1 MSGRHKLS
9 ELDKY
14 FTPEDWERIAELEA
28 EIDATMP
35 PDEASAV
42 MPMRTMRELEDAPL
56 SEYAAEM
63 QTDEAGVLA
72 FEECDDA
79 PVSRIGS
86 YIKAMGGRMKI
97 VAEFPDGDEVII
109 ANFYRKRRWPI
120 RSTNSLFGRW
130 EPIPEAATG
139 PTTYRA
145 LAWAAQTYRQ
155 RQDGRRYDASYR
167 KVYTGEFR
175 DALRNGCSEC
185 DIKRLLGFLNQWG
198 AEPSVAEMTPLLM
211 GSVPDAVA
219 SLRHLETAPL
229 DGGIVT
235 LWDTILATRAVD
247 RLMAGQGIDVTLA
260 SKILGLANP
269 ELFVMWDGAIQK
281 GYFPLNDP
289 DDGHAASRYIRFLCE
304 MEDAAKSIRHDA
316 SEQHGITDLAGHLS
330 QALGLNP
337 PYTLAKFI
345 DEYNFLTI
353 TKGEIYPALG
363 HHQEH
368 HA

>member
-1 MSGRHKLS
+1 MSELHKLS
-9 ELDKY
+9 ELDKH

-28 EIDATMP
+28 EIDATLP
-35 PDEASAV
+35 PDESCAV
-42 MPMRTMRELEDAPL
+42 VPMRMLRELEDTPL

-79 PVSRIGS
+79 PVSRIHS

-130 EPIPEAATG
+130 EAIPEAATG

-145 LAWAAQTYRQ
+145 LTWAAQTYRH
-155 RQDGRRYDASYR
+155 RQDGRRYDDAYR

-175 DALRNGCSEC
+175 DALRNDCSES
-185 DIKRLLGFLNQWG
+185 DIKRLQGFLNQWG
-198 AEPSVAEMTPLLM
+198 AEPSVAEMTPILM

-247 RLMAGQGIDVTLA
+247 RLMADEGIDVTLA

-281 GYFPLNDP
+281 EYFPLNDP
-289 DDGHAASRYIRFLCE
+289 DEGHAASRYIRFLCE
-304 MEDAAKSIRHDA
+304 MEDAAKSIRQDA
-316 SEQHGITDLAGHLS
+316 SEQHGITDPAGYLS
-330 QALGLNP
+330 QTLGLNP

-353 TKGEIYPALG
+353 TKGEIYPAFDQ
-363 HHQEH
+363 HQEH
-368 HA
+368 YA